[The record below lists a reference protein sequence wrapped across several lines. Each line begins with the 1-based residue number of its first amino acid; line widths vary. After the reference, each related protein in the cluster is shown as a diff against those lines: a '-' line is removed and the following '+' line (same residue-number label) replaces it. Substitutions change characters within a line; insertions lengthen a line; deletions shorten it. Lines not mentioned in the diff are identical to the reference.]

1 MPLAISNTEKFMF
14 KFIAL
19 WIPTTVFSVLVVTV
33 FSGCMLDTRSQS
45 KEQDEKSV
53 MRKQVANLQ
62 QSTADVNSRFADVEE
77 DVRKANGRIE
87 ALETRLQR
95 AEAAAQAKADKGN
108 ASIEAKLGD
117 NDKGYRE
124 EFSKLHSEIDALKA
138 QLNAAADARRASDVA
153 AALEAKKDPFD
164 AAESKFESKSYKEAI
179 LDYQNYRKKNPSG
192 KHFSTATYKIGSSF
206 QELGMNDDAR
216 AFYEEV
222 ISKFPKSK
230 DAGRAQ
236 AKLKALKK
244 K

>member
-1 MPLAISNTEKFMF
+1 MF

-19 WIPTTVFSVLVVTV
+19 FLPSAICLTL
-33 FSGCMLDTRSQS
+33 FSGCMLDTRSQN
-45 KEQDEKSV
+45 KEQDEKTV

-62 QSTADVNSRFADVEE
+62 ATTADVNSRFADAEE

-95 AEAAAQAKADKGN
+95 TEAAAQAKAEKGN

-117 NDKGYRE
+117 NDKAYRE
-124 EFSKLHSEIDALKA
+124 EFAKLQSEIDALKA
-138 QLNAAADARRASDVA
+138 QLNSAADARRSSDA
-153 AALEAKKDPFD
+153 AAASEAKKDPFE
-164 AAESKFESKSYKEAI
+164 AAEAKFEAKSYKEAI

-192 KHFSTATYKIGSSF
+192 KRFSTATYKIGSSF
-206 QELGMNDDAR
+206 QEMGMNDEAR

-222 ISKFPKSK
+222 LSKFPKTK